1 MEVRASELWEKILKI
16 FEKTGTVNDVEY
28 NMYFKNTE
36 AADLSNGT
44 LLLNCNSSLVKDA
57 MEKYKNEIEETIN
70 DIFIVS
76 NEKIKAVFNIKVKEQ
91 IQDSTFRIREHRNKM
106 KTGLNIRNRLD
117 NFIVGDN
124 SKMAFNACLAV
135 IENDI
140 PVYNPL
146 FIYGGSGLGKTHLMQ
161 AVGNAILEKS
171 PEKRVFYCTT
181 EEFTN
186 EYITAIREG
195 RIKSFRDNF
204 RGLDVLLLDDIQF
217 FEKIFARGGGDTEE
231 EFFHT
236 FNKLQESGKQIIMIS
251 DRYPKDIKNLSKRLE
266 SRFVSG
272 LSAEIQQ
279 PGYETRKA
287 ILENIVET
295 KNIEID
301 DNILEY
307 IADSVSSN
315 VRELEGIL
323 TLITARAKLLNERIT
338 LQQVQDELA
347 NRIRS
352 QQSKITAEKII
363 EIVSQEYAIP
373 VSEMK
378 ARKKKQEIVDAR
390 QKAMFLIKD
399 ILDLNLTTIG
409 GLFGGKDHS
418 TVISSIRKIESRME
432 ESAVFKKE
440 LDRIKQKI
448 VQ

>member
-1 MEVRASELWEKILKI
+1 MEVSASELWEKILKI

-186 EYITAIREG
+186 
-195 RIKSFRDNF
+195 
-204 RGLDVLLLDDIQF
+204 
-217 FEKIFARGGGDTEE
+217 
-231 EFFHT
+231 
-236 FNKLQESGKQIIMIS
+236 
-251 DRYPKDIKNLSKRLE
+251 
-266 SRFVSG
+266 
-272 LSAEIQQ
+272 
-279 PGYETRKA
+279 
-287 ILENIVET
+287 
-295 KNIEID
+295 
-301 DNILEY
+301 
-307 IADSVSSN
+307 
-315 VRELEGIL
+315 
-323 TLITARAKLLNERIT
+323 
-338 LQQVQDELA
+338 
-347 NRIRS
+347 
-352 QQSKITAEKII
+352 
-363 EIVSQEYAIP
+363 
-373 VSEMK
+373 
-378 ARKKKQEIVDAR
+378 
-390 QKAMFLIKD
+390 
-399 ILDLNLTTIG
+399 
-409 GLFGGKDHS
+409 
-418 TVISSIRKIESRME
+418 
-432 ESAVFKKE
+432 
-440 LDRIKQKI
+440 
-448 VQ
+448 